1 MTLRLGTSTQGTEGK
16 LTKRCQER
24 QGTEMSPAHFAAVLC
39 SVAHDQALQVGFIP
53 SVIGGK
59 ETRQKEED
67 FPMPGLVLVGTGL
80 NP

>member
-1 MTLRLGTSTQGTEGK
+1 ML
-16 LTKRCQER
+16 
-24 QGTEMSPAHFAAVLC
+24 F

-53 SVIGGK
+53 SMMDGK